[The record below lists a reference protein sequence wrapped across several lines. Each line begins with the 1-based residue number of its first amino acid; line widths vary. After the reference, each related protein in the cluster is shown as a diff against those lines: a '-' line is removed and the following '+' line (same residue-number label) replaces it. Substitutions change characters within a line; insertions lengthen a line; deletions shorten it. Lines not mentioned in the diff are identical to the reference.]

1 MKATLSSTPLCDSH
15 CHCASLCVIC
25 AIVHDSFTTLSL
37 LYVTLQVV
45 LIIIGAVL
53 VAIVVAAVVYVCC
66 LSDTSTANALA
77 KKHAKGHAAMQDY
90 YFENGG
96 YTASDAGQLNKPSWS
111 GSETASVATSWVA
124 TGNAATQPRT
134 SAAHLWEINDY
145 RGAGEMT
152 YLRALSDARFARS

>member
-1 MKATLSSTPLCDSH
+1 
-15 CHCASLCVIC
+15 V
-25 AIVHDSFTTLSL
+25 TLSL
-37 LYVTLQVV
+37 LSVTLQVV